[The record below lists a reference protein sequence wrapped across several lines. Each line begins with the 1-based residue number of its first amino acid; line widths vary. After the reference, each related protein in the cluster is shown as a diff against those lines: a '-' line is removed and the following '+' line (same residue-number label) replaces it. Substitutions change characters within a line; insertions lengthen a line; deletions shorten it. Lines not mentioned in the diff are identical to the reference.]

1 MSRAT
6 RIAAWSGLALLVL
19 LLACIAALLSFD
31 WNRVKPW
38 INTRVS
44 EATGRSF
51 VIHGDLALTWHA
63 PKGER
68 GWRAWVPW
76 PRLNAQDVSLS
87 NPPWAKMPQMARV
100 REITFSINPL
110 PLLQQRLVIPS
121 LGLNNP
127 QLSIERLA
135 DGRNNWT
142 FKQKAG
148 EPSAWKV
155 DLQSLVFNNGSVIL
169 FDAVKRANLKI
180 DVSSLGN
187 GSAYQVGWRIGGMF
201 NGEAASGTGRAG
213 AVLSLQ
219 RPDAQYPIEAKLRV
233 GKTSID
239 AKGTLTE
246 PRKLA
251 ALDLKLKFSGVSMAH
266 LYPLIGVTLPETRP
280 FTTEGRLIGSPRRNT
295 QGGHWTYEKFTGRV
309 GSSDLSGSL
318 RYQSPRA
325 NQPRPL
331 LEGTVVSSLLNFND
345 LSPLIGADSD
355 ASRAQRGVRTIQPD
369 DKVLPVE
376 TFKTERWTAI
386 DADVQFTGKK
396 IIRQKELPIN
406 NLVTRLQLKDGILS
420 LAPLKFGVAGG
431 SLTATLRLDSNKK
444 PVQADMRMSAR
455 HLKLNELFPTLR
467 SMQASLG
474 EINGD
479 AALRANGNSVAG
491 LLGSSNGDMR
501 LIINQGTISKF
512 LLEAAGLNIGSV
524 VITRLFGD
532 KQVALNCAV
541 SDFEIRKG
549 VMHTRAFVV
558 DTRDATIYVK
568 GDIRLGQEQL
578 DLTVLPETKGVR
590 LISLRSPLYVNGPFK
605 KPQVGIDKG
614 AVALRAGSAIALG
627 VLAPVASALIPLVNV
642 GPGEHSEC
650 GTLLAQANA
659 QALAGSGEHSS
670 MDSSGE

>member
-1 MSRAT
+1 MSRAS
-6 RIAAWSGLALLVL
+6 RIAAGSGLAIVVV
-19 LLACIAALLSFD
+19 LLACVAALLSFD

-38 INTRVS
+38 ISTRVS

-51 VIHGDLALTWHA
+51 VIHGDVALTWHA

-76 PRLNAQDVSLS
+76 PRLSAQDVTLA
-87 NPPWAKMPQMARV
+87 NPPWAKTPQMARV
-100 REITFSINPL
+100 REITFSIKPL

-121 LGLNNP
+121 LALNNP
-127 QLSIERLA
+127 QLSLERRA
-135 DGRNNWT
+135 DGRSNWT
-142 FKQKAG
+142 FKQQSG

-155 DLQSLVFNNGSVIL
+155 DLQALVFNNGSIVVL
-169 FDAVKRANLKI
+169 DAVKRANLTI
-180 DVSSLGN
+180 DINALKHG
-187 GSAYQVGWRIGGMF
+187 GAYQVGWRIGGMF

-219 RPDAQYPIEAKLRV
+219 RPGAQYPVEAKLRV
-233 GKTSID
+233 GKTNID

-246 PRKLA
+246 PRRLA
-251 ALDLKLKFSGVSMAH
+251 ALDLKLKLSGVSMAH
-266 LYPLIGVTLPETRP
+266 LYPLLGVTLPETRP
-280 FTTEGRLIGSPRRNT
+280 YTTEGRLVGSPRRDG
-295 QGGHWTYEKFTGRV
+295 QGGDWSYEKFTGRV
-309 GSSDLSGSL
+309 GSSDLSGTL
-318 RYQSPRA
+318 RSQAPQADR
-325 NQPRPL
+325 PRPL
-331 LEGTVVSSLLNFND
+331 LQGAAVSRLLNFND

-355 ASRAQRGVRTIQPD
+355 ASRAQRGVRTMQPE

-406 NLVTRLQLKDGILS
+406 NLVTRLQLKDGVLS

-479 AALRANGNSVAG
+479 AVLRANGNSVAS
-491 LLGSSNGDMR
+491 LLGSANGDMR
-501 LIINQGTISKF
+501 LVINQGTISKF

-549 VMHTRAFVV
+549 VMHTRAFVI

-590 LISLRSPLYVNGPFK
+590 LISLPAPLYVTGPFK
-605 KPQVGIDKG
+605 KPPVGIDKA

-627 VLAPVASALIPLVNV
+627 ILAPVASALIPLVNI

-650 GTLLAQANA
+650 GTLLAQATA
-659 QALAGSGEHSS
+659 QALAGSGERSS